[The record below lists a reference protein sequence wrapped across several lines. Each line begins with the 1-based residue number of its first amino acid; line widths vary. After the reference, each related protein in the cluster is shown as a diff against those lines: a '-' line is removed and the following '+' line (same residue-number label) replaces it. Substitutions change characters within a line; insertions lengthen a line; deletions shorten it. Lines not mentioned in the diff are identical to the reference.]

1 MLQRRLVTAERGRE
15 QLDRKLRL
23 LIPEQQRQRI
33 RAEVSRR
40 EWLEACAEA
49 HKWALR
55 AAVLGGQEVLR
66 HATPLGPAQVQ
77 LSWAEEMG
85 LRYPSGATVTAPADA
100 AHRTLDNAAVP
111 PAVSAAAR
119 AVQAAAASAAAEEA
133 VRLVD
138 AEVAL
143 TRRRLRALEKAWLP
157 ALNRALS
164 ELELS
169 LEQTEQEDGVR
180 LRRAAAVPPR
190 GSTQ

>member
-1 MLQRRLVTAERGRE
+1 M
-15 QLDRKLRL
+15 DRKLRL

-33 RAEVSRR
+33 RAEVARR
-40 EWLEACAEA
+40 EWLEECADA
-49 HKWALR
+49 HNWALR
-55 AAVLGGQEVLR
+55 AALLGGQDVLR
-66 HATPLGPAQVQ
+66 HATPVGLAQVE
-77 LSWAEEMG
+77 LTWAEEMG
-85 LRYPSGATVTAPADA
+85 LRYPSAATVTPPEDADA
-100 AHRTLDNAAVP
+100 RTLDKAAIP
-111 PAVSAAAR
+111 AAVSAAGR
-119 AVQAAAASAAAEEA
+119 ALQAAAASAAAEEA